1 LVAAAAV
8 VLTLEAVVAQVDIV
22 PLLVFQFQQVQLIL
36 LQ

>member
-1 LVAAAAV
+1 LAAAAAV

-22 PLLVFQFQQVQLIL
+22 LLLAFQFQQVQLIL

>member
-1 LVAAAAV
+1 LAAAAAA

-22 PLLVFQFQQVQLIL
+22 PVLVLQFQQVQLIL

>member
-1 LVAAAAV
+1 LAAAAAV
-8 VLTLEAVVAQVDIV
+8 VLTLEAVVPQVDIV